1 MSKIR
6 ENQSGKTLSV
16 CGSQIAYALAIICSY
31 QQTTQQKLSKPM
43 ATITKLAFFKHL
55 RAEPNQFVLHFT
67 GGKLK
72 RSGPGIAYWFLPLS
86 AALAQVPVED
96 VSTTFVLNER
106 SRDYQAVKLQCTVIY
121 RVSDPERAVS
131 RVNFSIGVQSGVWN
145 ERPLESIATL
155 WMQRALTPT
164 RNYLAT
170 ATLEEALR
178 EGPERMRA
186 ALMNALGKDPELG
199 AMGLALVGV
208 VIDQIAPLAEVEKAL
223 QTPAREA
230 IQGKADEA
238 TFQRRAQA
246 VEKERAIKENEL
258 ATELEL
264 ERKQEQLIQQRGDNA
279 LAQVRQNNAAEQAKV
294 IAEVERLALAAEGGA
309 KRTTLE
315 AHAQADAQRSLA
327 SARLE
332 EDRAQHE
339 IWKATP
345 SQAALGLVMARFAE
359 NVHTVG
365 NINITPELLAQNFQ
379 NWLQDLPSTP
389 RRAADAAPM

>member
-1 MSKIR
+1 
-6 ENQSGKTLSV
+6 
-16 CGSQIAYALAIICSY
+16 
-31 QQTTQQKLSKPM
+31 M
-43 ATITKLAFFKHL
+43 ATITRYSFLRHL

-72 RSGPGIAYWFLPLS
+72 LSGAGIAYWFSPLS

-96 VSTTFVLNER
+96 ISTTFVLNER
-106 SRDYQAVKLQCTVIY
+106 SSDYQAVKLQCTVIY
-121 RVSDPERAVS
+121 RVADPARAVS
-131 RVNFSIGVQSGVWN
+131 RINFSIGIDTGLWT
-145 ERPLESIATL
+145 ERPLEGIATL

-164 RNYLAT
+164 RNYLAG
-170 ATLEEALR
+170 ATLQEALR
-178 EGPERMRA
+178 EGPEKMRS
-186 ALMNALGKDPELG
+186 ALSHALGQDAEIA

-223 QTPAREA
+223 QTPTREA

-264 ERKQEQLIQQRGDNA
+264 ERKQQQLIKQRGDNA
-279 LAQVRQNNAAEQAKV
+279 LTQVRQNAAAEHEKV
-294 IAEVERLALAAEGGA
+294 IAETERLRLIGEAAA
-309 KRTTLE
+309 KRTTLDAE
-315 AHAQADAQRSLA
+315 AQAAAQRSLA
-327 SARLE
+327 AARLE
-332 EDRAQHE
+332 ETQSHHD
-339 IWKATP
+339 IWKSTP

-359 NVHTVG
+359 NITTVG

-379 NWLQDLPSTP
+379 NWLQQLPGDSK
-389 RRAADAAPM
+389 

>member
-1 MSKIR
+1 
-6 ENQSGKTLSV
+6 
-16 CGSQIAYALAIICSY
+16 
-31 QQTTQQKLSKPM
+31 M
-43 ATITKLAFFKHL
+43 ATITRYSFLRHL

-67 GGKLK
+67 AGKLS
-72 RSGPGIAYWFLPLS
+72 RSGVGIAYWFSPLS

-96 VSTTFVLNER
+96 ISTTFVLNER

-121 RVSDPERAVS
+121 RVADPAKAVS
-131 RVNFSIGVQSGVWN
+131 RINFSVGIDTGTWT
-145 ERPLESIATL
+145 ERPLEAIATL

-164 RNYLAT
+164 RNYLAG

-178 EGPERMRA
+178 EGSEKMRS
-186 ALMNALGKDPELG
+186 ALWHALGQDAEIA

-208 VIDQIAPLAEVEKAL
+208 VIDQISPLAEVEKAL
-223 QTPAREA
+223 QTPTREA

-264 ERKQEQLIQQRGDNA
+264 ERKQEQLIKQRGDNA
-279 LAQVRQNNAAEQAKV
+279 LTQVRQNAAAEHAKV
-294 IAEVERLALAAEGGA
+294 IAESERLGLISAANA
-309 KRTTLE
+309 KRTTLDAE
-315 AHAQADAQRSLA
+315 AQATALRSLA
-327 SARLE
+327 AARLE
-332 EDRAQHE
+332 EDQARHN

-359 NVHTVG
+359 NIHSVG
-365 NINITPELLAQNFQ
+365 SINITPDLLAQNFQ
-379 NWLQDLPSTP
+379 NWLGQLPSP
-389 RRAADAAPM
+389 DATGK